1 MKFSASRQF
10 FSHPTFLDKLMFTR
24 HLGVML
30 RSGIPLAEAIST
42 LEEQTK
48 GKSFQEVLHQI
59 LQQINN
65 GQTLAKAL
73 SLYPHVFDS
82 LYINLIE
89 IGEKSG
95 KLEENLDYLAL
106 HLSKNYEFRKKIQ
119 GAMLYPAIV
128 LLSTLII
135 GLGLSFFVLPKLVD
149 LFASLDVTL
158 PLSTRILLFAAGTMK
173 NYGVFIGLALTALF
187 LLTSFLLQLP
197 KIKPLW
203 HVFLLKI
210 PLFGGLLQNVE
221 LSTICRNLG
230 IMLKSGLPI
239 TTTLEAESKAL
250 TNLVYREYLQN
261 LLKSVDKGKTMEET
275 LSAQKFSLIPHYMI
289 KMIGVGEKTGKLEDT
304 FIYLGDFFEEEVDNT
319 TKNLAN
325 ILEPVLLI
333 IIGLVVAFVALAII
347 SPIYELTGSIRR

>member
-158 PLSTRILLFAAGTMK
+158 PLSTSILLFAAGLWSF
-173 NYGVFIGLALTALF
+173 YWLGSYSFIPFNVLFASTA
-187 LLTSFLLQLP
+187 
-197 KIKPLW
+197 
-203 HVFLLKI
+203 
-210 PLFGGLLQNVE
+210 QNQ
-221 LSTICRNLG
+221 
-230 IMLKSGLPI
+230 
-239 TTTLEAESKAL
+239 TTLAC
-250 TNLVYREYLQN
+250 
-261 LLKSVDKGKTMEET
+261 
-275 LSAQKFSLIPHYMI
+275 LSAKDSAIWGSF
-289 KMIGVGEKTGKLEDT
+289 
-304 FIYLGDFFEEEVDNT
+304 
-319 TKNLAN
+319 TKC
-325 ILEPVLLI
+325 
-333 IIGLVVAFVALAII
+333 GAFHHL
-347 SPIYELTGSIRR
+347 P

>member
-1 MKFSASRQF
+1 M
-10 FSHPTFLDKLMFTR
+10 
-24 HLGVML
+24 
-30 RSGIPLAEAIST
+30 
-42 LEEQTK
+42 
-48 GKSFQEVLHQI
+48 
-59 LQQINN
+59 
-65 GQTLAKAL
+65 
-73 SLYPHVFDS
+73 
-82 LYINLIE
+82 
-89 IGEKSG
+89 
-95 KLEENLDYLAL
+95 
-106 HLSKNYEFRKKIQ
+106 
-119 GAMLYPAIV
+119 
-128 LLSTLII
+128 
-135 GLGLSFFVLPKLVD
+135 
-149 LFASLDVTL
+149 
-158 PLSTRILLFAAGTMK
+158 
-173 NYGVFIGLALTALF
+173 
-187 LLTSFLLQLP
+187 
-197 KIKPLW
+197 
-203 HVFLLKI
+203 
-210 PLFGGLLQNVE
+210 E